1 MIVVTL
7 VLFACCLGSNES
19 AWGLSLSFVQMQSLF
34 ESFEGRVK
42 LKLQNVSFLII
53 RTMISAY
60 CKQTIHDIQ
69 RSIQR
74 INTWNLCLFLGFLCY
89 YVFTLNSWYIILCGP
104 LSPSLSV
111 NSWITELIVRNNLST
126 NQTIKQTF

>member
-19 AWGLSLSFVQMQSLF
+19 AWGPSFVQMQSYI
-34 ESFEGRVK
+34 ESFAGRVK
-42 LKLQNVSFLII
+42 LKLQNVSFLIT
-53 RTMISAY
+53 RTMISPY
-60 CKQTIHDIQ
+60 CIQNATIHDIQ

-74 INTWNLCLFLGFLCY
+74 INAWNLYLFLGFLCY

-126 NQTIKQTF
+126 NQTIKQPF

>member
-19 AWGLSLSFVQMQSLF
+19 AWGPNFVQMQSYI

-42 LKLQNVSFLII
+42 LKLRNVSFLIT

-60 CKQTIHDIQ
+60 CIQNATIHDIQ

-74 INTWNLCLFLGFLCY
+74 INTRNLYLFLGFLCY
-89 YVFTLNSWYIILCGP
+89 YVFTLNSWYIIQCGP

-111 NSWITELIVRNNLST
+111 NSWITELIVRSNLST
-126 NQTIKQTF
+126 NQTIKQPF